1 MSAWIVLVTIAAL
14 LLYFYMG
21 TLVAGARRKHGI
33 AAPAVSGHP
42 EFERT
47 FRVQMNTLE
56 WLPIFLPVLWI
67 AAAYWNPVVIA
78 AIGVVWIVGRAM
90 YMQGYLKE
98 AGQRSMGFMVQALAV
113 LALMIAGAIGAIL
126 SVVAPA

>member
-1 MSAWIVLVTIAAL
+1 MSGWIVLVTVAAL

-21 TLVAGARRKHGI
+21 TLVARARRKHGVP
-33 AAPAVSGHP
+33 APAISGNP

-67 AAAYWNPVVIA
+67 CGAYWDDRIVAAVGVI
-78 AIGVVWIVGRAM
+78 WIVGRVM
-90 YMQGYLKE
+90 YMQGYIK
-98 AGQRSMGFMVQALAV
+98 AADQRSMGFSIQAIAV
-113 LALMIAGAIGAIL
+113 LLLLVASAVGAIMALVG
-126 SVVAPA
+126 SG

>member
-1 MSAWIVLVTIAAL
+1 MSAWIVFVTIAAL

-33 AAPAVSGHP
+33 AAPAISGHP
-42 EFERT
+42 DFEGT

-67 AAAYWNPVVIA
+67 AAAYWDARIVA
-78 AIGVVWIVGRAM
+78 AVGAIWIVGRAM
-90 YMQGYLKE
+90 YMQGYIRE
-98 AGQRSMGFMVQALAV
+98 AGQRSMGFMVQGLAV
-113 LALMIAGAIGAIL
+113 VVLLIASAVGAVMSLFGAG
-126 SVVAPA
+126 

>member
-1 MSAWIVLVTIAAL
+1 MSAWIVLVTVAAL

-21 TLVAGARRKHGI
+21 LRVGGARAKHKVP
-33 AAPAVSGHP
+33 APAITGAP

-67 AAAYWNPVVIA
+67 AAAYWDARIVA
-78 AIGVVWIVGRAM
+78 AVGVVWIVGRVM
-90 YMQGYLKE
+90 YMEGYIK
-98 AGQRSMGFMVQALAV
+98 AADQRSMGFMIQALAA
-113 LALMIAGAIGAIL
+113 LALMIASVAGAIMSL
-126 SVVAPA
+126 VA